1 MHIDINPSVFINETR
16 KKIPHNFDQN
26 KAWFTKFLTGEI
38 ADYQMSAWLMA
49 VVLQGLTFQ
58 ETADI
63 TSIFVDSG
71 ERISPQKFTKIAVD
85 KHSTGGVG
93 DKTSFI
99 LAPIVAASD
108 VIVPMISGR
117 SLGHT
122 GGTLDKLE
130 SIPGFT
136 TQLSPEQFLK
146 QCNELGLAIIG
157 QTAKIAPLDKRI
169 YALRDVTGTV
179 ESYELICASI
189 LSKKLAEGL
198 GGLVM
203 DVKYG
208 TGAFIEDYED
218 AKKLAQM
225 LVNVGKTL
233 NLRVQALL
241 TDMNQPL
248 GLYSGNLLEII
259 ESYEILQG
267 QHAECT
273 AKVLSLELASHMLA
287 IAKEISLQDAQNLA
301 QANLQSGKAF
311 ELFDRM
317 IYAQTNGQNHTLE
330 TLWQLQN
337 SNSQKIIVKAD
348 KTGFIEGFSTKN
360 LGWLLVELG
369 GGRKIVTDEIN
380 PYVGFKKLKSIGEKV
395 DSGEEIFELFVAK
408 SFDLEQSEQFR
419 KKFCDCVH
427 IGEIKH
433 ELPLV
438 SEIID

>member
-1 MHIDINPSVFINETR
+1 MHDEINPSVFINETR
-16 KKIPHNFDQN
+16 KKIPHDFEQN
-26 KAWFTKFLTGEI
+26 QAWFCKFLGGEI

-63 TSIFVDSG
+63 TSIFVNSG
-71 ERISPQKFTKIAVD
+71 ERILPEEYARTAVD

-99 LAPIVAASD
+99 LAPVVAASD
-108 VIVPMISGR
+108 LIVPMISGR

-122 GGTLDKLE
+122 GGTLDKLA

-136 TQLSPEQFLK
+136 TQLSRENYLK

-198 GGLVM
+198 SGLVM

-225 LVNVGKTL
+225 LVNVGKAL

-259 ESYEILQG
+259 ESYEILLG
-267 QHAECT
+267 QHAKT
-273 AKVLSLELASHMLA
+273 SGTMLSLELSSRMIA
-287 IAKEISLQDAQNLA
+287 IAKDISLQEAQKLA
-301 QANLQSGKAF
+301 EQNLQSGKAF
-311 ELFDRM
+311 ELFERM
-317 IYAQTNGQNHTLE
+317 VYAQTNGQNHTLE
-330 TLWQLQN
+330 KFWELQN
-337 SNSQKIIVKAD
+337 SNSKKIIVKAEES
-348 KTGFIEGFSTKN
+348 GFIEGFSTKN
-360 LGWLLVELG
+360 LGWLLVEIG
-369 GGRKIVTDEIN
+369 GGRKKVTDEIN
-380 PYVGFKKLKSIGEKV
+380 PFVGFKKHKSIGEKV
-395 DSGEEIFELFVAK
+395 NSGDEIFELFVPK
-408 SFDLEQSEQFR
+408 DFDLGQSETISKNFR
-419 KKFCDCVH
+419 DCVQV
-427 IGEIKH
+427 GDNKRNF
-433 ELPLV
+433 PLI

>member
-1 MHIDINPSVFINETR
+1 MHYEINPSVFINETR

-26 KAWFTKFLTGEI
+26 KAWFEKFLEGEI

-49 VVLQGLTFQ
+49 VVLQGLNFQ

-63 TSIFVDSG
+63 TKIFVESG
-71 ERISPQKFTKIAVD
+71 ERISPSEFDKIAVD

-99 LAPIVAASD
+99 LAPIVAASGI
-108 VIVPMISGR
+108 VVPMISGR

-136 TQLSPEQFLK
+136 TQLSSDQFIA
-146 QCNELGLAIIG
+146 QCNEIGLALIG

-179 ESYELICASI
+179 ESFELICASI

-198 GGLVM
+198 SGLVM
-203 DVKYG
+203 DVKHG
-208 TGAFIEDYED
+208 TGAFMEKYAD
-218 AKKLAQM
+218 AKTLAQM

-233 NLRVQALL
+233 NLPVRALL

-259 ESYEILQG
+259 ESYEILHG
-267 QHAECT
+267 QYSENSAQE
-273 AKVLSLELASHMLA
+273 LSLALASHMIAIGKNIELEEAQKLA
-287 IAKEISLQDAQNLA
+287 V
-301 QANLQSGKAF
+301 ANLESGKAF
-311 ELFDRM
+311 ELFDKM
-317 IYAQTNGQNHTLE
+317 IFAQTNGQRYTLDNLRE
-330 TLWQLQN
+330 LQN
-337 SNSQKIIVKAD
+337 ANSNKIIVKSE
-348 KTGFIEGFSTKN
+348 KSGFIEGFSTKN
-360 LGWLLVELG
+360 LGWLIVELG
-369 GGRKIVTDEIN
+369 GGRKKVTDEIN
-380 PYVGFKKLKSIGEKV
+380 PYVGFKTLKNFGDRIDTG
-395 DSGEEIFELFVAK
+395 DEIFELFVPK
-408 SFDLEQSEQFR
+408 TYESTLSEAICGKFR
-419 KKFCDCVH
+419 DCVS
-427 IGEIKH
+427 IGETKTK
-433 ELPLV
+433 LPLV

>member
-1 MHIDINPSVFINETR
+1 MHDEITPSVFINETR
-16 KKIPHNFDQN
+16 RKIPHSFVQN
-26 KAWFTKFLTGEI
+26 KAWFEKFLAGEI

-63 TSIFVDSG
+63 TDIFVSSG
-71 ERISPQKFTKIAVD
+71 ERIMPAEFERTAVD

-93 DKTSFI
+93 DKTTFI
-99 LAPIVAASD
+99 LAPIVAASGL
-108 VIVPMISGR
+108 IVPMISGR

-130 SIPGFT
+130 AIPGFT
-136 TQLSPEQFLK
+136 TQLSREQFLK
-146 QCNELGLAIIG
+146 QCNEHGLAIIG

-179 ESYELICASI
+179 ESFELICASI

-198 GGLVM
+198 NGLVM
-203 DVKYG
+203 DVKFG
-208 TGAFIEDYED
+208 TGAFIEDYAD

-225 LVNVGKTL
+225 LVNVGKAL

-267 QHAECT
+267 QHTETSAT
-273 AKVLSLELASHMLA
+273 QLSLTLASRMFA
-287 IAKEISLQDAQNLA
+287 IGLKIDVKSAQKLA
-301 QANLQSGKAF
+301 QQTLQNGKAF
-311 ELFDRM
+311 ELFERM
-317 IYAQTNGQNHTLE
+317 VYTQTNGQNHTLE
-330 TLWQLQN
+330 KLQKLQD
-337 SNSQKIIVKAD
+337 SNSQKIVVKAE
-348 KTGFIEGFSTKN
+348 KTGFIEGFETKKI
-360 LGWLLVELG
+360 GWLLVEFG
-369 GGRKIVTDEIN
+369 GGRKKVTDEIN
-380 PYVGFKKLKSIGEKV
+380 PFCGFKKLKSIGEEIV
-395 DSGEEIFELFVAK
+395 AGDEIFEIFAPKNVDSAQAEYFSTKL
-408 SFDLEQSEQFR
+408 R
-419 KKFCDCVH
+419 DCVE
-427 IGEIKH
+427 IGGNQLEM
-433 ELPLV
+433 PLV

>member
-1 MHIDINPSVFINETR
+1 MHDEINPSVFINETR
-16 KKIPHNFDQN
+16 KKIPHDFEQN
-26 KAWFTKFLTGEI
+26 QAWFCKFLGGEI

-63 TSIFVDSG
+63 TSIFVNSG
-71 ERISPQKFTKIAVD
+71 ERILPEEYARTAVD

-99 LAPIVAASD
+99 LAPVVAASD
-108 VIVPMISGR
+108 LIVPMISGR

-122 GGTLDKLE
+122 GGTLDKLA

-136 TQLSPEQFLK
+136 TQLSRENYLK

-198 GGLVM
+198 SGLVM

-225 LVNVGKTL
+225 LVNVGKAL

-259 ESYEILQG
+259 ESYEILLG
-267 QHAECT
+267 QHAKT
-273 AKVLSLELASHMLA
+273 SGTMLSLELSSRMIA
-287 IAKEISLQDAQNLA
+287 IAKDISLQEAQKLA
-301 QANLQSGKAF
+301 EQNLQSGKAF
-311 ELFDRM
+311 ELFERM
-317 IYAQTNGQNHTLE
+317 VYAQTNGQNHTLE
-330 TLWQLQN
+330 KFWELQN
-337 SNSQKIIVKAD
+337 SNSKKIIVKAEES
-348 KTGFIEGFSTKN
+348 GFIEGFSTKN
-360 LGWLLVELG
+360 LGWLLVEIG
-369 GGRKIVTDEIN
+369 GGRKKVTDEIN
-380 PYVGFKKLKSIGEKV
+380 PFVGFKKHKSIGEKV
-395 DSGEEIFELFVAK
+395 NSGDEIFELFVPK
-408 SFDLEQSEQFR
+408 DFDLGQSETISKNFR
-419 KKFCDCVH
+419 DCVQ
-427 IGEIKH
+427 IGENIH
-433 ELPLV
+433 ELPLI